1 MMLENLL
8 NKYEENRKLTNEQLS
23 DTIKKLEHEELLDE
37 DTKKWLYDDW
47 HSCVGQ
53 LSVYDCVIRDIKK
66 LLGKED

>member
-8 NKYEENRKLTNEQLS
+8 NKYEENRRLTNE
-23 DTIKKLEHEELLDE
+23 
-37 DTKKWLYDDW
+37 
-47 HSCVGQ
+47 Q